1 MNSALV
7 SIIVPVY
14 RVEYWLPKCIKSL
27 LAQTYK
33 NIEIILVDDGSPDKS
48 GTICDKFAKK
58 DSRIKV
64 IHKENGGVSSAR
76 NAGIDAAE
84 GEYICF
90 VDSDDWLSEDAI
102 ETLYAEFLK
111 NNVQIVIANMIT
123 VGKRNGLF
131 RLVNKERIISF
142 NDPDNLFLD
151 LYQESSLGG
160 LVNKLFVASLIKDN
174 TIRLKEGMKFGEDV
188 LFLLECFKHCS
199 AISLIEKPI
208 YYYNRLV
215 SESAITRYYP
225 ELTDWMLVLTEARHD
240 LVNEKGEQYKN
251 GLLYVAKTALIDFE
265 YIINC
270 TCLKKIPKTEA
281 IKIFEKAY
289 DAFKPY
295 FYPDLLKAG
304 TVEYCIYD
312 RIIEKYCKTSDFCG
326 LYQKTQQ
333 KYILH
338 PQKLKGRLKSILAK
352 GYFSLKRRMY
362 KYIL

>member
-14 RVEYWLPKCIKSL
+14 KVEYWLPKCIKSL

-48 GTICDKFAKK
+48 GQICDKFAKK

-111 NNVQIVIANMIT
+111 NNVQIAIANMIT

-131 RLVNKERIISF
+131 RIVNKERIISF

-151 LYQESSLGG
+151 LYQEVSLSG
-160 LVNKLFVASLIKDN
+160 LLGKLFSGKIIKN
-174 TIRLKEGMKFGEDV
+174 NEIFFKEGMKFGEDV
-188 LFLLECFKHCS
+188 LFLLECFKNCS

-225 ELTDWMLVLTEARHD
+225 ELTDWLLALTEARRD

-251 GLLYVAKTALIDFE
+251 GSLYVSKTALIDFE

-270 TCLKKIPKTEA
+270 ACLKKIPKAEA
-281 IKIFEKAY
+281 VKIFEKAY
-289 DAFKPY
+289 EAFKPH
-295 FYPDLLKAG
+295 FSPDLLKAG
-304 TVEYCIYD
+304 TVEHSIYE
-312 RIIEKYCKTSDFCG
+312 IIVAKYCKMYDFEG
-326 LYQKTQQ
+326 LYEKVSNKQNGPNKSIA
-333 KYILH
+333 Y
-338 PQKLKGRLKSILAK
+338 RLKAFFVSIYMSAK
-352 GYFSLKRRMY
+352 RIIYR
-362 KYIL
+362 I